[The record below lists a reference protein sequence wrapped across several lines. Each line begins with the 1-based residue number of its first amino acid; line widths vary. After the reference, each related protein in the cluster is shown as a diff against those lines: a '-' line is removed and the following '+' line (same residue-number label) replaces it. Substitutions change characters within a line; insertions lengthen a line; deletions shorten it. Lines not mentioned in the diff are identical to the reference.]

1 MQVHLFAFFLFLQSF
16 VSCRLTQQQVQPLAV
31 ANSGIQYLDLG
42 LLSVEEARKPTA
54 NIVFRSIDGGQTWQD
69 VSAGLP
75 RDLQVLGLFASDG
88 EVFLG
93 AENGLYRSN
102 SYAAPAWRQ
111 ELLLSGRVT
120 TLSPGRAGLY
130 AGSYGRGLL
139 QNVAGTDIWRDVTG
153 SLEEKTIQTVLETS
167 NGTLF
172 VGTDNGIFKSADGGQ
187 TWKQV
192 FSEGLILNIVEANGV
207 LIGGGLH
214 GVLRSTDSG
223 EHWEYVLNENILA
236 KKTSLIK
243 GRFVTILGTR
253 EPSKINPEGITSRL
267 RASADGGKTWQR
279 IEQSLLPIQGRY
291 GMDERLSKVR
301 DIYDIVQVG
310 EYLFCSFDTGI
321 YRSSDQGKR
330 WELVLPAN
338 GQSGF
343 NLAVSGQVIYAVP
356 GGGC

>member
-16 VSCRLTQQQVQPLAV
+16 VSCQPAQQQAQPLAI
-31 ANSGIQYLDLG
+31 ANSGFQYLDLG

-54 NIVFRSIDGGQTWQD
+54 GIVFRSMDGGQTWQD

-75 RDLQVLGLFASDG
+75 RNLQVLGLFASDG

-111 ELLLSGRVT
+111 EVLLSGRITAVA
-120 TLSPGRAGLY
+120 PGRAGLY
-130 AGSYGRGLL
+130 AGGYGHGLL
-139 QNVAGTDIWRDVTG
+139 QNVAGTDIWRDLTG
-153 SLEEKTIQTVLETS
+153 TLKEKTIQTVLES
-167 NGTLF
+167 SDGALF

-192 FSEGLILNIVEANGV
+192 FSDGLILNIVEANGI
-207 LIGGGLH
+207 LIGGGLQ
-214 GVLRSTDSG
+214 GVLRSTDRG
-223 EHWEYVLNENILA
+223 EHWEYALNENILA
-236 KKTSLIK
+236 KKTGLIK
-243 GRFVTILGTR
+243 DSFVTILGTR
-253 EPSKINPEGITSRL
+253 DPSKINPDGITSRL

-279 IEQSLLPIQGRY
+279 MEQSLLPLQGIY
-291 GMDERLSKVR
+291 DMDERLSKTR
-301 DIYDIVQVG
+301 DIYDIIQVG

-330 WELVLPAN
+330 WELVLPAK

-343 NLAVSGQVIYAVP
+343 NFAVSGQVIYAVP